1 MGLGTSSLALRRS
14 SALLLALAAFVGLI
28 ALAGCG
34 SSGNDTTSSE
44 TSSSSK
50 PAETTSEGGGES
62 SIPAPPEAP
71 EPGIGVS
78 TPLTKTPPP
87 GKTIGALV
95 CELPA
100 CEGYVKPYEEAAGKL
115 GWNVETFVYKS
126 GEPGPAMQEAINQKV
141 DYIAITGQPPALF
154 EDQLKA
160 ANAAGIPVISGDDVT
175 PPDPSTGLHTQFGD
189 SSMFEAQSEQ
199 MGLWILGDAG
209 SEPAHAAYVT
219 IESYPILEVG
229 FPALERTLK
238 KYCSECTVEKLP
250 LTVEDLGEGK
260 GPAKVVAFLQ
270 SHPEIN
276 YLNFSFVDLM
286 TGVPEAMKAAGMT
299 NVQIV
304 GQALSESEYV
314 VEQIKNGAIPAWV
327 AQAIDY
333 QSWLMVDAM
342 ARISVDQFSLKEAEA
357 AAKMP
362 TWVIS
367 SPATLK
373 YLEPNNKWAGPPG
386 FEEEFE
392 QLWGV

>member
-1 MGLGTSSLALRRS
+1 MRRWRILG
-14 SALLLALAAFVGLI
+14 LLALALFA
-28 ALAGCG
+28 ALAISACGG
-34 SSGNDTTSSE
+34 SSD
-44 TSSSSK
+44 SSSSST
-50 PAETTSEGGGES
+50 AAGTTGGESTEGGGS
-62 SIPAPPEAP
+62 VSVPAPPE
-71 EPGIGVS
+71 EPQSGIGVS
-78 TPLTKTPPP
+78 TPLKEVPPS

-100 CEGYVKPYEEAAGKL
+100 CEGYVKPYKEAAEKL
-115 GWNVETFVYKS
+115 GWNVETFIYKS
-126 GEPGPAMQEAINQKV
+126 GEPGPAMQQAINQKV

-154 EDQLKA
+154 EAQLKA

-175 PPDPSTGLHTQFGD
+175 PPDPSTGLYTQFGD
-189 SSMFEAQSEQ
+189 ASMFEAQSEQ
-199 MGLWILGDAG
+199 MGQWILRDAG
-209 SEPAHAAYVT
+209 SEPAHVAYVT

-229 FPALERTLK
+229 FPALEGTLK

-270 SHPEIN
+270 THPEIT
-276 YLNFSFVDLM
+276 YLNFSFVDLT
-286 TGVPEAMKAAGMT
+286 TGVPEALKAAGMT
-299 NVQIV
+299 NIQIV
-304 GQALSESEYV
+304 GQALSESEFI
-314 VEQIKNGAIPAWV
+314 VEQIQNGGIPAWV

-357 AAKMP
+357 AATMP
-362 TWVIS
+362 TWVIT

-392 QLWGV
+392 GLWGV

>member
-1 MGLGTSSLALRRS
+1 MRRWKILG
-14 SALLLALAAFVGLI
+14 LLALALFA
-28 ALAGCG
+28 ALAISACGG
-34 SSGNDTTSSE
+34 SSD
-44 TSSSSK
+44 SSSSTA
-50 PAETTSEGGGES
+50 AETTGGES
-62 SIPAPPEAP
+62 TEAGGTTSAPAPPEAP
-71 EPGIGVS
+71 EAGIGVS
-78 TPLTKTPPP
+78 TPLKEKPPT
-87 GKTIGALV
+87 GLTIGALV

-100 CEGYVKPYEEAAGKL
+100 CEGYVKPYEEAAEKL
-115 GWNVETFVYKS
+115 GWKVETFVYKS
-126 GEPGPAMQEAINQKV
+126 GEPGPAMQQAINQKV
-141 DYIAITGQPPALF
+141 DYIAITGQPPVLF
-154 EDQLKA
+154 EEQLKE

-175 PPDPSTGLHTQFGD
+175 PPDPSTGLYTQFGD
-189 SSMFEAQSEQ
+189 ASMFEAQSEQ
-199 MGLWILGDAG
+199 MGQWILGDAG
-209 SEPAHAAYVT
+209 GEGAHVAYVT

-229 FPALERTLK
+229 FPALETTLK

-260 GPAKVVAFLQ
+260 GPAKVIAFLQ

-314 VEQIKNGAIPAWV
+314 VEQIKNGTIPAWV

-333 QSWLMVDAM
+333 QSWLFIDAM
-342 ARISVDQFSLKEAEA
+342 ARIAVDQYSQKEVEA

-362 TWVIS
+362 TWVIAD
-367 SPATLK
+367 PASLK
-373 YLEPNNKWAGPPG
+373 YLEPNNKWTGPPG

-392 QLWGV
+392 ALWGV

>member
-34 SSGNDTTSSE
+34 SSGDDTTSSE

-71 EPGIGVS
+71 QSGIGVS

-100 CEGYVKPYEEAAGKL
+100 CEGYVKPYEEAAEKL

-126 GEPGPAMQEAINQKV
+126 GEPGPAMQQAINQKV

-154 EDQLKA
+154 EEQLKEAKA
-160 ANAAGIPVISGDDVT
+160 ANIPVISGDDVT
-175 PPDPSTGLHTQFGD
+175 PPDPSTGLYTQFGD
-189 SSMFEAQSEQ
+189 AQMFEGQSEKA
-199 MGLWILGDAG
+199 GLWILGDAG
-209 SEPAHAAYVT
+209 GEDANVAYVT

-229 FPALERTLK
+229 YPALEKTLA
-238 KYCSECTVEKLP
+238 KYCDSCSTVKLP

-270 SHPEIN
+270 SHPEVN
-276 YLNFSFVDLM
+276 YLDFSFVDLM

-299 NVQIV
+299 NVTIT
-304 GQALSESEYV
+304 GQAMSESDYIIE
-314 VEQIKNGAIPAWV
+314 EIEKGTIPAWI

-342 ARISVDQFSLKEAEA
+342 ARLEVGMPLSEERQA
-357 AAKMP
+357 ANMP
-362 TWVIS
+362 TWVATK
-367 SPATLK
+367 ATLK
-373 YLEPNNKWAGPPG
+373 YLQPHSRWSGPEG